1 MLVIKRYLRKESA
14 EDCVKCADGG
24 RKGPGCPGHHYAVLP
39 GGHVEDGESGE
50 EAAVR
55 ELREETTLEARID
68 RLLWRGR
75 HHGRPAGYYLMRDV
89 RGSAELSGPEAH
101 AHGPEN
107 SFELLWAPP
116 DAFRELNLYPPDI
129 REPLSRLLMD

>member
-1 MLVIKRYLRKESA
+1 MLVIKRYRRNESA
-14 EDCVKCADGG
+14 EDCVKCADDG
-24 RKGPGCPGHHYAVLP
+24 RRGAWCPGHRYAVLP
-39 GGHVEDGESGE
+39 GGHVEADESAE

-55 ELREETTLEARID
+55 ELREEATLEARID
-68 RLLWRGR
+68 RLLWRGH

-101 AHGPEN
+101 KHGPDN
-107 SFELLWAPP
+107 SYELVWAPV

-129 REPLSRLLMD
+129 REPLSRLLTE